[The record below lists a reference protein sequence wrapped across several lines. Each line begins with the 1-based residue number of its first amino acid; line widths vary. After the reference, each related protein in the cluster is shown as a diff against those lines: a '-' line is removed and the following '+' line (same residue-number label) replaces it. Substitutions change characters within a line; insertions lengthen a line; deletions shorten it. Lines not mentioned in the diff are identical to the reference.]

1 VKQLKFTCQVLEIG
15 MNFLSADDMD
25 ARMAVQLRKRLGFG
39 ITTNMHITGMHVEG
53 KVCIISLILVQV
65 VCWTSFLFSH
75 HCVLS
80 VTHTSK
86 CSLELS
92 TDMAQS
98 SRMLFKK

>member
-1 VKQLKFTCQVLEIG
+1 MKWLTFTCQVLEIG

-65 VCWTSFLFSH
+65 CWPSFLFSH
-75 HCVLS
+75 
-80 VTHTSK
+80 
-86 CSLELS
+86 
-92 TDMAQS
+92 
-98 SRMLFKK
+98 R